1 MLSVDSQK
9 AAAARAALRLVEP
22 GMILGLGT
30 GSTAGHFIR
39 ALGEQVRAGLSVQGV
54 PTSRATAELARAVGV
69 PLLEPEAVQGIDL
82 AIDGADEIDPQ
93 LRLIK
98 GGGGALLR
106 EKIVAAAARTFVVVA
121 DSEKLAQRLGRF
133 PLPVEV
139 TPFAVGLTAGRVRRV
154 LEEAGCPRQE
164 VAVRQA
170 RGGGPF
176 LTDGGNWILDCQC
189 QSIHDPESL
198 GAQLA
203 NLPGVVEHGLFL
215 GMAAQVL
222 LGREDGGVDVLSR
235 VSA

>member
-1 MLSVDSQK
+1 MQSIDSQK
-9 AAAARAALRLVEP
+9 AEAARAALRLVEP

-39 ALGEQVRAGLSVQGV
+39 ALGEHVRAGLNIRGV
-54 PTSRATAELARAVGV
+54 ATSRATAELALAVGV
-69 PLLEPEAVQGIDL
+69 ALIEPDSVQEVDL
-82 AIDGADEIDPQ
+82 AVDGADEVDPQ

-106 EKIVAAAARTFVVVA
+106 EKIVAAAARTFIVVA
-121 DSEKLAQRLGRF
+121 DSEKRTPRLGRF

-139 TPFAVGLTAGRVRRV
+139 TPFAAGLTARRVRRV

-176 LTDGGNWILDCQC
+176 ITDGGNWILDCQC
-189 QSIHDPESL
+189 QSILHPERL
-198 GAQLA
+198 AEQLA
-203 NLPGVVEHGLFL
+203 SLPGVVEHGLFL

-222 LGREDGGVDVLSR
+222 LGRDDGGVEVLR
-235 VSA
+235 A